1 MKGQLM
7 IDCSDFC
14 DQNCASAPVISLDKG
29 YSNLHQSDIENTLPG
44 EVVKSFPF
52 RFWFSFS
59 CFFLSAKRIIVSW
72 NFF

>member
-1 MKGQLM
+1 M

-52 RFWFSFS
+52 RF
-59 CFFLSAKRIIVSW
+59 
-72 NFF
+72 